1 MAAKKTGA
9 KRLADLAGAPPRLA
23 TAEDLEAAGP
33 ATGRTHAKRVSS
45 KQPGRINLK
54 AVADALIE
62 EGLDPAVELTRILK
76 GEPMFDDAGNP
87 VLHPITGEH
96 QRAYLV
102 DADTRVRTLNE
113 MLQYTQPKLKA
124 VEVKVSGSLEL
135 TNDQLDARLSALIS
149 KAQGKKR

>member
-1 MAAKKTGA
+1 MAKRPSA
-9 KRLADLAGAPPRLA
+9 KRLDELAGAPPRLA

-33 ATGRTHAKRVSS
+33 RTGRTHAKQRSA

-62 EGLDPAVELTRILK
+62 EGLDPAIELTRILK
-76 GEPMFDDAGNP
+76 GELMFDDAGNP

-96 QRAYLV
+96 MRTYLI
-102 DADTRVRTLNE
+102 DSDTRVRTLNE

-135 TNDQLDARLSALIS
+135 TNDQLDQRLNALLS